1 MVIIMGLNGVEYR
14 ARQQQHPN
22 LATDEW
28 NPQRSDVGYTLVI
41 LLLLRAIIIYCSSI
55 GSQR

>member
-55 GSQR
+55 GS